1 MKGRIKILAV
11 LFCMAVGVPAV
22 LNGLS
27 SWKTRVSGAFLRAY
41 PPHLLTAGR
50 SINLGVNSYYIAGAS
65 GPYLLLGNYTN
76 PRVAL
81 RVRTGVMDT
90 MAVALAFPA
99 GKAPSLAS
107 RLSVAGPSA
116 FVTDGLQG
124 AVYQAD
130 AGQLQ
135 FATSGSLSAYGF
147 NQAAVFD
154 GTHIGL
160 RRYDPLRHQN
170 ILSLYGPGRGQVTD
184 HAELLTKQVD
194 GVFCTEGKLL
204 HSTDPAVFIYVYLF
218 RNQYLVMDSSLSLL
232 SRGHTIDTNSVAK
245 IKVQTY
251 ADSTRSQLAAP
262 PVVVNRLA
270 AAAQNHL
277 LIASEVLADNDPDQV
292 LDGAAIVDVYELGK
306 GYRESFYLSKQGHK
320 RLSDMSI
327 YNGVLYAV
335 IDQYLYSYALAP
347 TVLANK

>member
-11 LFCMAVGVPAV
+11 LFCMAVGVPVV

-27 SWKTRVSGAFLRAY
+27 SWKTRVSGAFVRAY

-50 SINLGVNSYYIAGAS
+50 SINLGVNSYYIAGAT

-76 PRVAL
+76 ARVAL
-81 RVRTGVMDT
+81 RVRMGVMDT
-90 MAVALAFPA
+90 MAVTLAFPA
-99 GKAPSLAS
+99 GSDLSLGA

-124 AVYQAD
+124 EVYQAD

-135 FATSGSLSAYGF
+135 FATSGSVSTYGF

-154 GTHIGL
+154 GARIAL

-170 ILSLYGPGRGQVTD
+170 ILSLYEPGRARVTD

-204 HSTDPAVFIYVYLF
+204 HAADPSVFIYVYLF
-218 RNQYLVMDSSLSLL
+218 RNQYLVMDSSLTLL
-232 SRGHTIDTNSVAK
+232 YRGHTIDTNSVAK

-251 ADSTRSQLAAP
+251 ADSTRSQLTAP

-277 LIASEVLADNDPDQV
+277 LVASEVLADNDPDQV
-292 LDGAAIVDVYELGK
+292 LDGVAIVDVYALDK
-306 GYRESFYLSKQGHK
+306 GYQQSFYLSKQGHK
-320 RLSDMSI
+320 RLSDMGV
-327 YNGVLYAV
+327 YNGVLYAI
-335 IDQYLYSYALAP
+335 IDQYLYSYTLAP